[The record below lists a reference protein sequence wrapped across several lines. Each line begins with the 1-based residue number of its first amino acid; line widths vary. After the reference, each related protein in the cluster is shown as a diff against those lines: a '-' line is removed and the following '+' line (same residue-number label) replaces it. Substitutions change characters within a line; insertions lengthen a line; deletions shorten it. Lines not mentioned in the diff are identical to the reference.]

1 MSTPPPT
8 TPTPAP
14 AGSAEL
20 RPEDEKL
27 PVGKAFLYG
36 FQHILS
42 MYGGVIAIPLIIGSA
57 AGLDPAETGMLVAS
71 ALFVSGLATLL
82 QSLGLPGLGSKLP
95 LVNGTTFG
103 AVSTMLAIIA
113 SGGGLPVIYGSVI
126 VAGVI
131 GFLLAPLFSR
141 IQRYFPPVV
150 TGTIITAMGI
160 SLLPVAAGWITNQ
173 DAGGASVTNLL
184 LAGFTLAV
192 VLVCTRIRQLSRVAI
207 LMGIIVGTVMA
218 AVFGQA
224 DFSQVGQ
231 GAVIAL
237 PQPFHFGAPRFE
249 LGAIISM
256 TIVIIVTLMEIMAD
270 LFAVAKVVGTKVDE
284 KRIANGL
291 RADMLATI
299 VAPVFNSF
307 PPTAF
312 AQNVGLVAVTKVKS
326 RYTVAAGAVLLLLL
340 GIFPLLGRVV
350 ACVPSAVLGGAG
362 VVLFGSVAAAGIQT
376 LQQADFERGNNIFV
390 VATSLALVMFPI
402 AVPTFYAQLP
412 TWLGMVLGSGISAAA
427 LSAVLL
433 NLLLNGRH
441 ATRGALGDEMEAVP
455 APEPFEG

>member
-1 MSTPPPT
+1 MSS
-8 TPTPAP
+8 AP
-14 AGSAEL
+14 VTIPSI
-20 RPEDEKL
+20 RPEDERL
-27 PVGKAFLYG
+27 PVGKAFLFG

-42 MYGGVIAIPLIIGSA
+42 MYGGVIAVPLILGTA
-57 AGLDPAETGMLVAS
+57 AKLPPDQVGMLVAS

-82 QSLGLPGLGSKLP
+82 QSLGLPFLGSKLP

-103 AVSTMLAIIA
+103 AVSTMLAILA
-113 SGGGLPVIYGSVI
+113 SGGGMPVIFGSVI

-131 GFLLAPLFSR
+131 GFLLAPLFSK
-141 IQRYFPPVV
+141 IQRFFPPVV

-160 SLLPVAAGWITNQ
+160 SLLPVAAGWITGQ
-173 DAGGASVTNLL
+173 DPQGASLSNLG

-192 VLVCTRIRQLSRVAI
+192 VLVCTRIPQLARVAI
-207 LMGIIVGTVMA
+207 LVGILVGTVLA
-218 AVFGQA
+218 AVLGQA
-224 DFSQVGQ
+224 DFSHVLEGSVF
-231 GAVIAL
+231 AF
-237 PQPFHFGAPRFE
+237 PKPFFFGAPRFE
-249 LGAIISM
+249 TGAIISM

-270 LFAVAKVVGTKVDE
+270 LFAVAKVVGTDVDE
-284 KRIANGL
+284 RRIADGL

-299 VAPVFNSF
+299 VAPVFNST

-326 RYTVAAGAVLLLLL
+326 RYTVAAGALLLILL
-340 GIFPLLGRVV
+340 GMFPLLGRVV

-402 AVPTFYAQLP
+402 AAPTFYANVP
-412 TWLGMVLGSGISAAA
+412 TWLGMILGSGISAAA

-441 ATRGALGDEMEAVP
+441 ATRGNLGDEMEAVP

>member
-1 MSTPPPT
+1 MSS
-8 TPTPAP
+8 AP
-14 AGSAEL
+14 VTSPSI
-20 RPEDEKL
+20 RPEDERL

-42 MYGGVIAIPLIIGSA
+42 MYGGVIAVPLIVGTA
-57 AGLDPAETGMLVAS
+57 AKLPPEQVGMLVAA
-71 ALFVSGLATLL
+71 ALFVSGLSTLL
-82 QSLGLPGLGSKLP
+82 QSLGLPFLGSKLP

-103 AVSTMLAIIA
+103 AVSTMLAILA
-113 SGGGLPVIYGSVI
+113 SGGGLPVIFGSVM

-131 GFLLAPLFSR
+131 GFLLAPLFSK
-141 IQRYFPPVV
+141 IQRFFPPVV

-160 SLLPVAAGWITNQ
+160 SLLPVAAGWITGQ
-173 DAGGASVTNLL
+173 DPGGASLTNLA
-184 LAGFTLAV
+184 LAAFTLAV
-192 VLVCTRIRQLSRVAI
+192 VLVCTRVRQLARVAI
-207 LMGIIVGTVMA
+207 LVGILVGTVVA
-218 AVFGQA
+218 AVTGQA
-224 DFSQVGQ
+224 DFSQVLH
-231 GAVIAL
+231 GAVFAF
-237 PQPFHFGAPRFE
+237 PQPFFFGAPRFE
-249 LGAIISM
+249 VGAIISM

-270 LFAVAKVVGTKVDE
+270 LFAVAKVVGTDVDE
-284 KRIANGL
+284 KRIADGL

-299 VAPVFNSF
+299 VAPLFNST

-340 GIFPLLGRVV
+340 GMFPLLGRVV

-402 AVPTFYAQLP
+402 AAPSFYAHVP
-412 TWLGMVLGSGISAAA
+412 TWLGMILGSGISAAA
-427 LSAVLL
+427 LSAVVL

-441 ATRGALGDEMEAVP
+441 ATRGSLGDEMEAVP

>member
-1 MSTPPPT
+1 MSSPSVLD
-8 TPTPAP
+8 AP
-14 AGSAEL
+14 STI
-20 RPEDEKL
+20 RPEDERL
-27 PVGKAFLYG
+27 PVGQAFLYG
-36 FQHILS
+36 FQHVLS
-42 MYGGVIAIPLIIGSA
+42 MYGGVIAVPLIIGTA
-57 AGLDPAETGMLVAS
+57 AELPADQVGMLVAA

-82 QSLGLPGLGSKLP
+82 QSLGLPGLGAKLP

-103 AVSTMLAIIA
+103 AVSTMLAILA
-113 SGGGLPVIYGSVI
+113 TGGGMPVIYGSVM

-131 GFLLAPLFSR
+131 GFVLAPLFSR
-141 IQRYFPPVV
+141 IQRFFPPVV

-173 DAGGASVTNLL
+173 AEGGASVTNLL

-192 VLVCTRIRQLSRVAI
+192 VLLCTRIRALARVAI
-207 LMGIIVGTVMA
+207 LVGIVVGTLVA
-218 AVFGQA
+218 AAFGEA
-224 DFSQVGQ
+224 DFSTVGE
-231 GAVIAL
+231 GAILAL
-237 PQPFHFGAPRFE
+237 PKPFAFGAPQFE

-256 TIVIIVTLMEIMAD
+256 TIVIIVTMMEIMAD
-270 LFAVAKVVGTKVDE
+270 LFAVAKVVGTDVDE
-284 KRIANGL
+284 KRIADGL
-291 RADMLATI
+291 RADMLATVI
-299 VAPVFNSF
+299 APVFNST

-340 GIFPLLGRVV
+340 GIIPLLGRVV

-402 AVPTFYAQLP
+402 AVPNFYAQVP
-412 TWLGMVLGSGISAAA
+412 TWLGMILGSGISAAA

-441 ATRGALGDEMEAVP
+441 ASQGALGDEMEAVP
-455 APEPFEG
+455 APEPFEE

>member
-1 MSTPPPT
+1 MSS
-8 TPTPAP
+8 AP
-14 AGSAEL
+14 VTIPSI
-20 RPEDEKL
+20 RPEDERL

-42 MYGGVIAIPLIIGSA
+42 MYGGVIAVPLILGTA
-57 AGLDPAETGMLVAS
+57 AKLPPDQVGMLVAS

-82 QSLGLPGLGSKLP
+82 QSLGLPFLGSKLP

-103 AVSTMLAIIA
+103 AVSTMLAILA
-113 SGGGLPVIYGSVI
+113 SGGGMPVIFGSVI

-131 GFLLAPLFSR
+131 GFLLAPLFSK
-141 IQRYFPPVV
+141 IQRFFPPVV

-160 SLLPVAAGWITNQ
+160 SLLPVAAGWITGQ
-173 DAGGASVTNLL
+173 DPQGASLSNLG

-192 VLVCTRIRQLSRVAI
+192 VLVCTRIPQLARVAI
-207 LMGIIVGTVMA
+207 LVGILVGTVLA
-218 AVFGQA
+218 AVLGQA
-224 DFSQVGQ
+224 DFSHVLEGSVF
-231 GAVIAL
+231 AF
-237 PQPFHFGAPRFE
+237 PKPFFFGAPRFE
-249 LGAIISM
+249 TGAIISM

-270 LFAVAKVVGTKVDE
+270 LFAVAKVVGTDVDE
-284 KRIANGL
+284 RRIADGL

-299 VAPVFNSF
+299 VAPVFNST

-326 RYTVAAGAVLLLLL
+326 RYTVAAGALLLILL
-340 GIFPLLGRVV
+340 GMFPLLGRVV

-402 AVPTFYAQLP
+402 AAPTFYDNVP
-412 TWLGMVLGSGISAAA
+412 TWLGMILGSGISAAA

-441 ATRGALGDEMEAVP
+441 ATRGNLGDEMEAVP